1 MSLPTQQT
9 SSNPQAIARQKT
21 IQALEKYK
29 GEIALALPKHLNAD
43 RMARLAMT
51 CFSQNPKLF
60 ECETKSVF
68 GSIIQASQLGL
79 EIGVNGQ
86 GYLIPYGKTC
96 QFVPG
101 WKGLMDLLA
110 RTGRGSVHT
119 AAVYD
124 GDYFEYELGT
134 NPNVIHRPGDNHG
147 LGKITHVYA
156 VGRVNGSQYPII
168 EVWSMSRVFSH
179 RDKYNKV
186 GQRHYSFQHEE
197 MYARKVVLLQVLK
210 YMPSSPELT
219 AAIDYT
225 DRAEIGQ
232 VSGIDAFNVGI
243 YDGDFSSASVDTE
256 TGEISA

>member
-1 MSLPTQQT
+1 MPLPEQVTT
-9 SSNPQAIARQKT
+9 NPQDMARQKT
-21 IQALEKYK
+21 IREMDKYK
-29 GEIALALPKHLNAD
+29 KQIALALPKHLSAD

-60 ECETKSVF
+60 ECDTKSVL

-124 GDYFEYELGT
+124 GDFFEYELGT
-134 NPNVIHRPGDNHG
+134 DPKIVHRPGDAHG
-147 LGKITHVYA
+147 IGKITHVYA

-168 EVWSMSRVFSH
+168 EVWSMTRVFAH

-186 GQRHYSFQHEE
+186 GARHYSFQHEE
-197 MYARKVVLLQVLK
+197 MYARKVVLLQILK

-219 AAIDYT
+219 TAIDYT
-225 DRAEIGQ
+225 DKAEIGA
-232 VSGIDAFNVGI
+232 VTGATVF
-243 YDGDFSSASVDTE
+243 DGSFDVIEDSDVVQ
-256 TGEISA
+256 